1 MLEDQVR
8 DLERIVQSQN
18 DWRLQKTINLIASE
32 NAMSE
37 RARALLNS
45 DFTHRYAEGH
55 PGARYYMGT
64 DYIDVVET
72 RVREAMEK
80 IFGAAHAEVRTIS
93 GTNANESVF
102 GALVK
107 RDAKVLVNSLPGGG
121 HISHQKVGGLGK
133 ITRDINAFPRT
144 EDGWRIDIEKTRDYI
159 RKEKP
164 DVVVFGKS
172 VILFREPVKEL
183 IDTCREE
190 GVTTIYD
197 GAHVLGLIAGK
208 TLQDPLAEGAD
219 VLLGSTH
226 KTFFGPQR
234 GVVLSNLDD
243 ERWSRIDK
251 CAFPGS
257 TSNHHLFTLP
267 SLLMAAYEM
276 MEFGQDYVR
285 QVVTNAR
292 HLAKSFDAAGIE
304 VCGKENGFTDTHQV
318 NVNVK
323 KFGGGGKVEVL
334 LKENDIILNRNLLPE
349 DPPKK
354 LNNPSGLRIGV
365 QEMTRFGMKE
375 AEMERIAQLFCECII
390 EGKSVKEE
398 VNRFRAGFTDIHFS
412 FDSEV
417 SSASG
422 TPMDAGL
429 AGA

>member
-1 MLEDQVR
+1 MLEDQVF
-8 DLERIVQSQN
+8 DLERIVRSQN
-18 DWRLQKTINLIASE
+18 EWRLHRTINLIASE
-32 NAMSE
+32 NAMSA

-64 DYIDVVET
+64 DYIDIVET

-80 IFGAAHAEVRTIS
+80 LFDAKHAEVRTIS

-102 GALVK
+102 GALVP

-121 HISHQKVGGLGK
+121 HISHQKIGGLGK
-133 ITRDINAFPRT
+133 ITRDIHSFPRT
-144 EDGWRIDIEKTRDYI
+144 ADGWHIDVEKTRDFI

-164 DVVVFGKS
+164 AVVVFGKS
-172 VILFREPVKEL
+172 VILFREPVREL

-190 GVTTIYD
+190 GVVTIYD
-197 GAHVLGLIAGK
+197 GAHVLGLVAGK
-208 TLQDPLAEGAD
+208 ILQDPLAEGAD

-243 ERWSRIDK
+243 ERWKRIDK
-251 CAFPGS
+251 CTFPGS

-267 SLLMAAYEM
+267 SLLMATYEM
-276 MEFGQDYVR
+276 IEFGREYVR
-285 QVVTNAR
+285 QVVDNAR
-292 HLAKSFDAAGIE
+292 ALAKSFDAAGFE
-304 VCGKENGFTDTHQV
+304 VCGKEFGYTDTHQV

-323 KFGGGGKVEVL
+323 KYGGGGKVELL

-375 AEMERIAQLFCECII
+375 PEMERIAGLVRECII
-390 EGKSVKEE
+390 DGKTVKEE
-398 VNRFRAGFTDIHFS
+398 VNRFRAEFTDIHFS
-412 FDSEV
+412 FD
-417 SSASG
+417 
-422 TPMDAGL
+422 PAGVAL
-429 AGA
+429 PQGDIARS